1 MPRCGTGRGAAAVL
15 VLAGAAACASA
26 AAAPAAAPA
35 RAAVPLA
42 RLVGETVM
50 SPLTGPPD
58 AAFLARVGDGELGG
72 VILVGHWRSSAAMAA
87 VTRQLQ
93 AAACSAGE
101 PLLIGVDQ
109 EGGVVRRL
117 PWAPP
122 FDTPAELGRLDDA
135 ARVEQEAAAAAA
147 ALRRVGV
154 DVDFAPVAD
163 TLTSARSFLGS
174 RSFGSDTAVVADLTA
189 AFVQGLQTAGIA
201 ATAKHFP
208 GLGTATVNTDDRAVT
223 IRAAPGLLQRGLDPF
238 RSAIAAGVKLVMVSS
253 AAYPSLD
260 ASGRP
265 AVFSQPIVTGLLRR
279 TLGFNGVVVSDAL
292 DAPGAVRVPHA
303 TTLAVEAG
311 VDLLLYTSDWV
322 SRQGYASLLAD
333 AAGSPA
339 LRSELARAGAR
350 IRALKA
356 WLSAAGGPTC

>member
-1 MPRCGTGRGAAAVL
+1 MGRWTAAVPA
-15 VLAGAAACASA
+15 LACAAACAAA
-26 AAAPAAAPA
+26 AAAPA
-35 RAAVPLA
+35 RSAVPLA

-50 SPLTGPPD
+50 SPLTGPPS
-58 AAFLARVGDGELGG
+58 AMFLARVRAGELGG
-72 VILVGHWRSSAAMAA
+72 VILVGHWQSSAVMAA

-109 EGGVVRRL
+109 EGGAVRRL

-122 FDTPAELGRLDDA
+122 FDTPAALGRLDDA
-135 ARVEQEAAAAAA
+135 ARVEQDAAAAAA
-147 ALRRVGV
+147 ALRRAGV

-163 TLTSARSFLGS
+163 TVTAAKDFLGS
-174 RSFGSDTAVVADLTA
+174 RSFGQDPAVVGTLAA
-189 AFVQGLQTAGIA
+189 AFIQGLQTAGIA

-238 RSAIAAGVKLVMVSS
+238 RSAIEAGVKLVMVST

-260 ASGRP
+260 PSRRP
-265 AVFSQPIVTGLLRR
+265 AVFSRPIVAGLLRG
-279 TLGFNGVVVSDAL
+279 TLGFRGVVVSDAL
-292 DAPGAVRVPHA
+292 DAPGAVHVPHA
-303 TTLAVEAG
+303 TTLAIEAG
-311 VDLLLYTSDWV
+311 VDVLLYTSDWV

-333 AAGSPA
+333 AAGSST
-339 LRSELARAGAR
+339 LRAELAQAGAR
-350 IRALKA
+350 IRALKS
-356 WLSAAGGPTC
+356 WLAAAGGPSCGGA

>member
-1 MPRCGTGRGAAAVL
+1 VVVARGRTAAALL
-15 VLAGAAACASA
+15 VLACASACASA
-26 AAAPAAAPA
+26 AAASERPAA
-35 RAAVPLA
+35 PLA
-42 RLVGETVM
+42 RLVGETVV
-50 SPLTGPPD
+50 SPLTGSPG
-58 AAFLARVGDGELGG
+58 AAFLARVRAGELGG
-72 VILVGHWRSSAAMAA
+72 VILVGHWRSSAAMTA

-122 FDTPAELGRLDDA
+122 FDTPADLGRLDDA
-135 ARVEQEAAAAAA
+135 AQVEQEAAAAAA

-163 TLTSARSFLGS
+163 TLTSAKGFLGS
-174 RSFGSDTAVVADLTA
+174 RSFGSDPEVVANLVA

-238 RSAIAAGVKLVMVSS
+238 RSAIAAGVKLVMVST

-260 ASGRP
+260 SSGRP
-265 AVFSQPIVTGLLRR
+265 AAFSEPIVTGLLRG
-279 TLGFNGVVVSDAL
+279 TLGFDGVVVSDAL

-303 TTLAVEAG
+303 TTLAIEAG

-322 SRQGYASLLAD
+322 SRQGYASLFAD
-333 AAGSPA
+333 AAGSA
-339 LRSELARAGAR
+339 SLRTDLTRAGAR